1 MTCRPGEPLTEG
13 HTGGEGTSDAE
24 RREQRRHA
32 AGDLVAQHR
41 VQTPIQSQTR
51 QKWSDTGNGDDERRD
66 QSAAGHQTT
75 GEADHRRGGR
85 GRHDRPQAQPQ
96 RQLVDEGAGSA
107 GERGHRQGPAFC
119 VAGQGIE
126 QAAAAPAVTFVGSCA
141 RSGSAA

>member
-75 GEADHRRGGR
+75 GEAITVAAVAD
-85 GRHDRPQAQPQ
+85 DTI
-96 RQLVDEGAGSA
+96 
-107 GERGHRQGPAFC
+107 GPRLS
-119 VAGQGIE
+119 
-126 QAAAAPAVTFVGSCA
+126 P
-141 RSGSAA
+141 RDNW